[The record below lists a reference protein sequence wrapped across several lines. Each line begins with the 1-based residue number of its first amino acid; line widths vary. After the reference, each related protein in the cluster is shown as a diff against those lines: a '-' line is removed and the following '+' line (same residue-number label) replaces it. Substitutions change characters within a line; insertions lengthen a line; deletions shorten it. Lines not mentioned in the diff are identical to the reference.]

1 MPKSQVG
8 RELRRRE
15 HQLVRRAPDNDDGDN
30 DGDDDDGDDDDVV
43 DDDDD
48 DGDGNEEREGNSSVQ
63 HSEA

>member
-15 HQLVRRAPDNDDGDN
+15 HQLVRRAPDDDDDDDN
-30 DGDDDDGDDDDVV
+30 DGDDGDVV
-43 DDDDD
+43 DVVDDD
-48 DGDGNEEREGNSSVQ
+48 DGDGNEEREGNPSVQ